1 MNLLMVTQMIR
12 IRAPAC
18 SKQVGRQAGRHEK
31 LTNMN
36 EDASI
41 KILDD
46 FGMFWH

>member
-1 MNLLMVTQMIR
+1 MIR